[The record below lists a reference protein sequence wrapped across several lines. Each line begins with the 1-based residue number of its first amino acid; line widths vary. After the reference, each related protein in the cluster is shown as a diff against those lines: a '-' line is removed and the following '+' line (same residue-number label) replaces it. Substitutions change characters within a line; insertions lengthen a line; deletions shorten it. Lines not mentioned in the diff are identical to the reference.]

1 VTTRSWTVL
10 SAGVFVGAAIV
21 LPFIGPSALD
31 LIAVWQRQDPDWSIF
46 MQLRVSRTVLGLFV
60 GAALS
65 LGGSLFQL
73 MLRDS
78 LATPYTLGVSTGAS
92 LGAVV
97 AIAWGWVGYAA
108 LPPAWLGAVLGGA
121 GALAIVVG
129 ATTTTDG
136 LSPYRM
142 LLTGVAVNSVCSA
155 LILLIYSLSGVGAS
169 LAITRWLIGSLDAM
183 PFTPLFV
190 FMILVATTSVLI
202 VREGRGW
209 TLLAIGETW
218 AATRGV
224 EVRRLTTLGYI
235 GGSVLTAVTV
245 AVAGPIGFI
254 GLMVPHLVR
263 VRISTDARVL
273 MPCAFCFGG
282 ALLAGCDALGR
293 TMLAPAEVPAGAITA
308 CIGGPYLVWLV
319 RRR

>member
-1 VTTRSWTVL
+1 MTTRAWMVT
-10 SAGVFVGAAIV
+10 SASVFVGAAIV

-31 LIAVWQRQDPDWSIF
+31 LVAVWKRQDPDWSIF
-46 MQLRVSRTVLGLFV
+46 LQLRVSRTLLGLFV

-92 LGAVV
+92 LGAVA
-97 AIAWGWVGYAA
+97 AIAGGWTGYAV
-108 LPPAWLGAVLGGA
+108 LPPAWLGALVGGA
-121 GALAIVVG
+121 GALALVVG
-129 ATTTTDG
+129 AMATREG
-136 LSPYRM
+136 ASPYRM
-142 LLTGVAVNSVCSA
+142 LLTGVATNSVCSA

-169 LAITRWLIGSLDAM
+169 LAITRWLLGSLDAI
-183 PFTPLFV
+183 PFTPLLV
-190 FMILVATTSVLI
+190 FMVLVALVSVLI
-202 VREGRGW
+202 VREGRSW
-209 TLLAIGETW
+209 TLLAMGETW

-224 EVRRLTTLGYI
+224 EVRRLTSLGYI

-273 MPCAFCFGG
+273 MPCAFCLGG

-293 TMLAPAEVPAGAITA
+293 TILAPAEVPAGAITA
-308 CIGGPYLVWLV
+308 CVGGPYLVWLV